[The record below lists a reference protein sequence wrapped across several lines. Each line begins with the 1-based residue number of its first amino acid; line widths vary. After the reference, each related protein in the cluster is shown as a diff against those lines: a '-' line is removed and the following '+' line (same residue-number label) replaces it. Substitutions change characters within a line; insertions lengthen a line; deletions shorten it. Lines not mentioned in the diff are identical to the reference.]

1 MCDASNAPQWREI
14 ARKEQLIP
22 RGDWWVWL
30 LLAGRGFGKTR
41 TGAESIMEL
50 VNSGRYKKVAVI
62 GKNIQEI
69 KDVMVEGPSGLLS
82 TTIAERHFEAMREH
96 RPKARPPNNNRSEVY
111 SDVYEHSSTGLTQ
124 QEADSGGGGR
134 KTSDLLLT
142 QDLLHQDESC
152 ESGGAIKFRY
162 YPSMNR
168 ITWENGAIAHLIG
181 ADHYEK
187 LRGYQFDLAWLDE
200 FAKYKNPDA
209 LWQQIL
215 FTLRVGCDPKCIITT
230 TPKPLKILKKLSEES
245 GVYLTKG
252 STFNNSDNLSARFLD
267 TMRVTYQNTRIGRQ
281 ELDGEII
288 MDKEHTVWR
297 RENII
302 YRSISPG
309 CLSVVVIGVDPAVTA
324 CEHSDETG
332 IIVVGLGYDEKMY
345 VLDDLSGKY
354 KPPDW
359 AKIICKAYKDFAADW
374 IVAEVNNGGDLVRE
388 MLTTIYPNIPF
399 KQTRAIR
406 GKVERAEPVAML
418 YDAKRVFHIREFLE
432 LEEQMYSLT
441 YDDKLK
447 SSPDRVDALV
457 WAISDLKDR
466 ETPRIS
472 AITI

>member
-1 MCDASNAPQWREI
+1 
-14 ARKEQLIP
+14 
-22 RGDWWVWL
+22 
-30 LLAGRGFGKTR
+30 
-41 TGAESIMEL
+41 MEL
-50 VNSGRYKKVAVI
+50 VNSGKYKKIAVV

-69 KDVMVEGPSGLLS
+69 KDVMIEGPSGLLS

-96 RPKARPPNNNRSEVY
+96 KPKTRPPNKG
-111 SDVYEHSSTGLTQ
+111 DP
-124 QEADSGGGGR
+124 
-134 KTSDLLLT
+134 LLPR
-142 QDLLHQDESC
+142 DPPHQDADYENR
-152 ESGGAIKFRY
+152 GVAKFRY

-168 ITWENGAIAHLIG
+168 IAWENGAIAHLIG

-200 FAKYKNPDA
+200 FAKYRNPDA

-215 FTLRVGCDPKCIITT
+215 FTLRLGDDPKCIITT
-230 TPKPLKILKKLSEES
+230 TPKPLKILKKLSEEK

-281 ELDGEII
+281 EIEGEII
-288 MDKEHTVWR
+288 MDKAYTVWR

-324 CEHSDETG
+324 GEHSDETG
-332 IIVVGLGYDEKMY
+332 IVVVGLGYDEKMY

-354 KPPDW
+354 NPQDW
-359 AKIICKAYKDFAADW
+359 AKIICRAYKDFEADW

-388 MLTTIYPNIPF
+388 MLTAIYPNIPF

-418 YDAKRVFHIREFLE
+418 YDAKRIFHIREFPE
-432 LEEQMYSLT
+432 LEEQMCNLT
-441 YDDKLK
+441 YSDKTKL
-447 SSPDRVDALV
+447 SPDRVDALV

-466 ETPRIS
+466 ETPHIS
-472 AITI
+472 ALVL